1 MHHGAPAVLSS
12 SGAVQAPWC
21 TMKMCTIV
29 QRAPPVVWWPL
40 TPGAQ
45 HDYWGITGPSP
56 HPYTPQYTLH
66 YLYYASTKLCSS
78 SSSMPECGGVKF
90 STVVCLGVKWLKYI
104 YHNRVQLNI
113 LYFTELY
120 YPKLLYKTLH
130 FTMLYHTFVNY
141 TVNPYLTQTSA
152 LLHFTLSK

>member
-1 MHHGAPAVLSS
+1 MGKAAVVKSLWGAASIMHHGVPAVLSS

-56 HPYTPQYTLH
+56 HPYTPIHTPLHPSPHSAVSGVKLRIIHLTMDGGVDNGSMDNGSILYCTELH
-66 YLYYASTKLCSS
+66 YL
-78 SSSMPECGGVKF
+78 
-90 STVVCLGVKWLKYI
+90 
-104 YHNRVQLNI
+104 I
-113 LYFTELY
+113 LYF
-120 YPKLLYKTLH
+120 KTIHHAVQKIL
-130 FTMLYHTFVNY
+130 
-141 TVNPYLTQTSA
+141 
-152 LLHFTLSK
+152 